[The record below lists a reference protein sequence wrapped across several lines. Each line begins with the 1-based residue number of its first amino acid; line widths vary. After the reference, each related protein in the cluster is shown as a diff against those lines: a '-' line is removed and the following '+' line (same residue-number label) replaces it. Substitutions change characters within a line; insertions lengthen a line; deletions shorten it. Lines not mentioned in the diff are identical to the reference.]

1 MKVANFLVQHNVPLA
16 DHLSPLFQNIFPDSE
31 IAKSYASARTK
42 TTCIANGSLA
52 PSLKSALVQKM
63 KLAPFSL
70 AIDCSNDNGVE
81 KMNPLTVRFFDE
93 STGMVAVQLLDMCLT
108 TGIHLWCLRPYVDCC
123 LLMFRC

>member
-31 IAKSYASARTK
+31 IAKSYASAGTK

-93 STGMVAVQLLDMCLT
+93 STGMVAVQLLDMS
-108 TGIHLWCLRPYVDCC
+108 HNRYS
-123 LLMFRC
+123 LLVSQALC